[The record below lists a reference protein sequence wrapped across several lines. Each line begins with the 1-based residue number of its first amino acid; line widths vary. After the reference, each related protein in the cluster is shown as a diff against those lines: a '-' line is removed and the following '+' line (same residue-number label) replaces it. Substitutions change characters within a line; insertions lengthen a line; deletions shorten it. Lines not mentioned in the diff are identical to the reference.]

1 MSPPLKVVTPVN
13 FTTEPRLSCH
23 PTRRACGARMIS
35 AEGSTLSIDFAAFA
49 CLPVCHAQPCC
60 LAPETP
66 RRRRPLETA
75 LSPEQG
81 ARDARQM
88 KTRAA
93 SFSNLSR
100 PGASEATTG
109 AILKNARQS
118 RPLTALLEYTEL
130 QSSAQSPITPEQAA
144 VDRVREICGTDT
156 FGPTEAELLA
166 IHIGNQ
172 EPQHACHLLVC
183 QFLTSAGA
191 SQNEPDA
198 AKGSRQALP

>member
-1 MSPPLKVVTPVN
+1 
-13 FTTEPRLSCH
+13 
-23 PTRRACGARMIS
+23 MIS

-49 CLPVCHAQPCC
+49 CLPVCHAQPGC

-66 RRRRPLETA
+66 RRRPLETA

-100 PGASEATTG
+100 PVASEATTG
-109 AILKNARQS
+109 AFLKNARQS

-172 EPQHACHLLVC
+172 ESQHACHLLVC
-183 QFLTSAGA
+183 QFLTFAGA
-191 SQNEPDA
+191 SQNEPA
-198 AKGSRQALP
+198 ASKGSRETLS

>member
-1 MSPPLKVVTPVN
+1 
-13 FTTEPRLSCH
+13 
-23 PTRRACGARMIS
+23 MIS
-35 AEGSTLSIDFAAFA
+35 AEGSTPSIDFAAFA

-66 RRRRPLETA
+66 RRRPRETQ

-81 ARDARQM
+81 AHNARQM
-88 KTRAA
+88 KARAA

-100 PGASEATTG
+100 PVAAEATTG
-109 AILKNARQS
+109 AVLKNARQS
-118 RPLTALLEYTEL
+118 RPFTALLEYTEL
-130 QSSAQSPITPEQAA
+130 QPSAQSPITPEQAA
-144 VDRVREICGTDT
+144 VDRVREICGTDK

>member
-1 MSPPLKVVTPVN
+1 
-13 FTTEPRLSCH
+13 
-23 PTRRACGARMIS
+23 MIS

-66 RRRRPLETA
+66 RRRPLETA

-172 EPQHACHLLVC
+172 ESQHACHLLVC
-183 QFLTSAGA
+183 QFLTFAGA
-191 SQNEPDA
+191 SQNEPA
-198 AKGSRQALP
+198 ASKGSRETLS